1 MGLRLI
7 TLPEKNKKKK
17 TVLLSTDFKYEQDLM
32 QNMQTNRNIQNTDKQ
47 TNELPLPQ
55 SRKSQC

>member
-7 TLPEKNKKKK
+7 TLPEKK

-32 QNMQTNRNIQNTDKQ
+32 QNMQTNRNKQNTDKQ
-47 TNELPLPQ
+47 TNEPPLPQ